1 MDYFL
6 RKFSDLNH
14 REGRVLSFFN
24 QQILTN
30 FDSSVSKHIDL
41 EIGCGHGHWLNA
53 YAQQN
58 STRQCIGVDLNT
70 KRIEKSNNKK
80 FINDLNNLSFL
91 KADANEFL
99 EFKPKAIK
107 FSRIFIFFPDPWPK
121 TRHHKRRLIQ
131 ENFLEFLLSH
141 TTPDAQIYFR
151 TDHMEYLKWTK
162 LIFEDSDSWNLAEL
176 PWPLEHNS
184 FFQDLLPNY
193 ESFVA
198 VRS

>member
-70 KRIEKSNNKK
+70 KRIEKSNNKR
-80 FINDLNNLSFL
+80 FINDLN
-91 KADANEFL
+91 K
-99 EFKPKAIK
+99 
-107 FSRIFIFFPDPWPK
+107 
-121 TRHHKRRLIQ
+121 
-131 ENFLEFLLSH
+131 
-141 TTPDAQIYFR
+141 
-151 TDHMEYLKWTK
+151 
-162 LIFEDSDSWNLAEL
+162 
-176 PWPLEHNS
+176 
-184 FFQDLLPNY
+184 LPNLR
-193 ESFVA
+193 A
-198 VRS
+198 VNLIML